1 MKTKSIQQKLI
12 LSFGIFLGFSAC
24 SLTPQERPLDPT
36 TLPGLLLSLYRP
48 SAEQLPVSGVSFWIR
63 ADDAVNQSGLTIW
76 PDRSGFGS
84 TIAGPQIQIEGNR
97 VNGRPAVLF
106 PGSQPYRL
114 DGLANQLISNT
125 FSVLT
130 VFRNATPSSAINQAF
145 VNIGSSS
152 GGIEFGL
159 DFTSERLILLKS
171 DLLAVLTGVTTITN
185 TSTYYMTS
193 LTYDASGNGVI
204 YLNGTSDVTGTN
216 LQTFTNNGQITI
228 GGRTDDTE
236 YFKGHLAEV
245 IVFTHSLS
253 VTDRQLL
260 ECYLS
265 RRYAISVPF
274 ACP

>member
-1 MKTKSIQQKLI
+1 MRPLAQRAVLATC
-12 LSFGIFLGFSAC
+12 SFLAIGNCVLK
-24 SLTPQERPLDPT
+24 PQEHPLDPT

-193 LTYDASGNGVI
+193 LTYDTSGNGVI

-216 LQTFTNNGQITI
+216 LQTFTNSGQITI

-236 YFKGHLAEV
+236 YFKGHIAEV
-245 IVFTHSLS
+245 IIYTRFLS
-253 VTDRQLL
+253 VAERQLL

-265 RRYAISVPF
+265 IRYAISVPF
-274 ACP
+274 VCP